1 MSRAICE
8 YRGDFGRIALLDV
21 DRPLVLH
28 AHPQCHVLLKACGM
42 DAHFSVRGAV
52 QPLRDDTAVLVNTW
66 EPHAYVQ
73 VGEQA
78 PDTVFLALYLDTA
91 WVREVDPRLKGAAGR
106 RFFEHPITRLGRGL
120 RRRIDNLVEEM
131 SCAQGVGRDWLEGE
145 IESIVMDVVG
155 AGRGRGIGPP
165 DGLRSAPDRRI
176 RRALDLLQTCAGDDR
191 DIDDLAC
198 AVGLSRAHFFKLF
211 REATGLTPHLYLNTL
226 RMESALRTLACSD
239 VTLSRLS
246 TDLGFSAQGHF
257 TRFFEQRMGT
267 VPSQY
272 RRVVSVLAHGPGFP
286 EACAD
291 RAANAE
297 VRTPAQT
304 GSSSTQALTAP
315 MARME
320 SASQA
325 LRKFN
330 LFLDHDSHG

>member
-28 AHPQCHVLLKACGM
+28 AHPQCHLLLKAFGM
-42 DAHFSVRGAV
+42 DAHFSVRGAA

-78 PDTVFLALYLDTA
+78 PDTVFLALYLDPA
-91 WVREVDPRLKGAAGR
+91 WLREVDPRLKGAAGR
-106 RFFEHPITRLGRGL
+106 RFFEHPVTRVGHGL
-120 RRRIDNLVEEM
+120 RRRIDDLVAEM
-131 SCAQGVGRDWLEGE
+131 SCAQGVGRDWLEGA

-155 AGRGRGIGPP
+155 AGRGPGIGSP
-165 DGLRSAPDRRI
+165 DGLRCVPDRRI
-176 RRALDLLQTCAGDDR
+176 RRALELLQTCASDDR
-191 DIDDLAC
+191 DLDDLAC

-226 RMESALRTLACSD
+226 RMESALRTLADSD

-246 TDLGFSAQGHF
+246 ADLGFSAQGHF
-257 TRFFEQRMGT
+257 TRFFEQRIGT

-272 RRVVSVLAHGPGFP
+272 RRVVSVLAPEPGRPGPS
-286 EACAD
+286 A
-291 RAANAE
+291 
-297 VRTPAQT
+297 
-304 GSSSTQALTAP
+304 GSVSLGQGAPSLT
-315 MARME
+315 
-320 SASQA
+320 
-325 LRKFN
+325 
-330 LFLDHDSHG
+330 